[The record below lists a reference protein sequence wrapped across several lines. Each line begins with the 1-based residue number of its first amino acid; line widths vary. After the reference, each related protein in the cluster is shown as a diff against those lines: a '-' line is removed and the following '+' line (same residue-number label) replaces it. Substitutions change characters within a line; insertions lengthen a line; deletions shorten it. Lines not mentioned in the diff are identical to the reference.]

1 VSLREGRLAAAE
13 ALVRWERPE
22 RGQLGPGEFLP
33 FAEECGLIV
42 PIGAWLREEACR
54 QAERWRR
61 DGNRRRPVTM
71 HVNLSERQFIEPHL
85 TDLVAGVL
93 SATGT
98 EPDQLCLEVSEGV
111 LSANPSAAG
120 TTLKRLAG
128 LGVRVAVD
136 DFGTGV
142 SSVTSLDAL
151 PVSALKIDRS
161 LVSRLDLDPDDDA
174 VAAAVVGLAHTLD
187 LLVIAEGVETRGS
200 SPSSTSSAATSP
212 RATCSPGR
220 SRAGAPASCSAR
232 TAAGSSAGP
241 GRVRLDSIRPAGSPG
256 TDPSA
261 PVYPCLTEQW
271 RAVHW
276 TRRKAS
282 SSNGR
287 EGETCVPMSPSCAGT
302 RISRTG
308 QPG

>member
-187 LLVIAEGVETRGS
+187 LLVIAEGVET
-200 SPSSTSSAATSP
+200 P
-212 RATCSPGR
+212 RQLAKLDQLGCDLAQGYLFARPEPGG
-220 SRAGAPASCSAR
+220 RAGELL
-232 TAAGSSAGP
+232 GQ
-241 GRVRLDSIRPAGSPG
+241 D
-256 TDPSA
+256 
-261 PVYPCLTEQW
+261 
-271 RAVHW
+271 
-276 TRRKAS
+276 RRW
-282 SSNGR
+282 
-287 EGETCVPMSPSCAGT
+287 
-302 RISRTG
+302 
-308 QPG
+308 Q